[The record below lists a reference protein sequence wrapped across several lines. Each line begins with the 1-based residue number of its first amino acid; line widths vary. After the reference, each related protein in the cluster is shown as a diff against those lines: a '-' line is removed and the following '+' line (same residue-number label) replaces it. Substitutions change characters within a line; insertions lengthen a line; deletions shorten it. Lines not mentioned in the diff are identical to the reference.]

1 MNDFFSDLRESIGTL
16 MDDDQ
21 KADLKRMGEKFYGS
35 IDMDKYQPRLAS
47 EAKDE
52 PLIDAEIVERMR
64 YIQLKKAIESGLQ
77 PEDLSDDERELME
90 KFHMNDVE

>member
-1 MNDFFSDLRESIGTL
+1 MNDFFSDIRDSIGTM

-90 KFHMNDVE
+90 KFHMDDVE